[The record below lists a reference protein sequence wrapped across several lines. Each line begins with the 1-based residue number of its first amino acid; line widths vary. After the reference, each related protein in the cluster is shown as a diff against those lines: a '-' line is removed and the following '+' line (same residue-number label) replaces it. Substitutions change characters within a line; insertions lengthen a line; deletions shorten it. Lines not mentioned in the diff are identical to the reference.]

1 MGYTR
6 LMKEKCLRDLLELY
20 SMARVCR
27 MHMPGHKQKPTGDP
41 LWDALLRLDV
51 TEVEDFDD
59 LHDPH
64 GVLADLSRRLAA
76 RWGARQSYCLPGSS
90 TAGILAGVG
99 AALQGKN
106 KTVLLARNCHKSVFN
121 ACCMFR
127 AHPVWLYGTYLPDWG
142 VYGALESA
150 QVEQAL
156 AAHPQAALVVITS
169 PTYEGILSPVAEIA
183 RICHR
188 RGVALLV
195 DEAHGAHLK
204 PGGFAGDAVSAGADL
219 VIQSLH
225 KTLPAPTQTGV
236 AHLNSD
242 RICPE
247 VFSRYLSMVQSSS
260 PSYLLLA
267 GIEHCLDQ
275 MEPRDLWRQWQACV
289 QDLRHSAETMQ
300 NYRLLSPT
308 GDPTK
313 LCLRSVWSQPHGAQS
328 LERLRAMGVV
338 AEMALGQNL
347 LLYTGLASDPADALL
362 VKQALA
368 ALDQGPHSAQPAP
381 AWEPPAPA
389 QVVMD
394 PWQALEQEWE
404 CVPWQQAPGRISAQ
418 VCYAYPPGIPAV
430 CPGELWQASTLEY
443 LRRQGRQGARLQGS
457 PDPLLDTVRVVKT
470 L

>member
-6 LMKEKCLRDLLELY
+6 LMKEKRLRDVMEQY
-20 SMARVCR
+20 YKAPVCR

-41 LWDALLRLDV
+41 VWDALLRLDV

-59 LHDPH
+59 LYEPR

-76 RWGARQSYCLPGSS
+76 RWGAEQSFCLPGSS

-106 KTVLLARNCHKSVFN
+106 KTVLVARNCHKSVLN

-127 AHPVWLYGTYLPDWG
+127 AHPVWLYGSYLPDWG

-188 RGVALLV
+188 RGVPLLV

-236 AHLNSD
+236 AHLNSH
-242 RICPE
+242 RISPDI
-247 VFSRYLSMVQSSS
+247 FFRYLSMLQSSS
-260 PSYLLLA
+260 PSYVLLA
-267 GIEHCLDQ
+267 GIEHCLDR
-275 MEPRDLWRQWQACV
+275 MEEGSSWEQWQACV
-289 QDLRHSAETMQ
+289 QDLRHSAENMQ

-328 LERLRAMGVV
+328 QERLRELGVV
-338 AEMALGQNL
+338 AEMALGQSL
-347 LLYTGLASDPADALL
+347 LLYTGLASDPTDARA
-362 VKQALA
+362 VGRALA
-368 ALDQGPHSAQPAP
+368 ALDQAPHGTQPAAP
-381 AWEPPAPA
+381 WPQPAPA
-389 QVVMD
+389 QVMLD
-394 PWQALEQEWE
+394 PWQALEAEWE
-404 CVPWQQAPGRISAQ
+404 WVPWQRAPGRISAQ
-418 VCYAYPPGIPAV
+418 ACWLYPPGIPAI

-443 LRRQGRQGARLQGS
+443 LQQQVSRGARLQGTA
-457 PDPLLDTVRVVKT
+457 DPGLTAVRVVKS